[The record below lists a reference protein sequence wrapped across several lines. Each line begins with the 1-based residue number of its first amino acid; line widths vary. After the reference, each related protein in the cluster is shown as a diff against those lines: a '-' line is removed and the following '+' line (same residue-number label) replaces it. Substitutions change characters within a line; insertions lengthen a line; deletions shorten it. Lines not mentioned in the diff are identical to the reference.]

1 MHESDG
7 RWLWDVAS
15 GLAGVA
21 VPWSATSAEPP
32 ATRVYERL
40 LVAEQYDVWL
50 IHWPPGASL
59 GLHDHGGSAGA
70 FCVVSGELR
79 ERAHH
84 ADGATTDRVVVDGEG
99 AVFGP
104 TRLHAISNPNA
115 TTATSV
121 HVYSPPL
128 EQMAFYDPGSAP
140 SPPVRV
146 EREADWTRDSV
157 SDRGR

>member
-40 LVAEQYDVWL
+40 LVAEEYDVWL

-84 ADGATTDRVVVDGEG
+84 ADGATTDRVV
-99 AVFGP
+99 
-104 TRLHAISNPNA
+104 
-115 TTATSV
+115 
-121 HVYSPPL
+121 
-128 EQMAFYDPGSAP
+128 
-140 SPPVRV
+140 
-146 EREADWTRDSV
+146 
-157 SDRGR
+157 GRR